1 MTMPSPFPTGSL
13 PAGVELTQL
22 SSESRRRAAREGP
35 VGGPGK
41 GAEMGVSGGREA
53 GKAAQHE
60 GPEKGQLQTVFHSRS
75 KAALSSS
82 WQKWSQGGR
91 MPMDVP
97 GWISCL
103 NSWWLS
109 LTSPSS
115 LTLSLLLLSPFGL
128 HGQRLPLLG
137 QQS

>member
-97 GWISCL
+97 GWIL
-103 NSWWLS
+103 V
-109 LTSPSS
+109 
-115 LTLSLLLLSPFGL
+115 
-128 HGQRLPLLG
+128 
-137 QQS
+137 